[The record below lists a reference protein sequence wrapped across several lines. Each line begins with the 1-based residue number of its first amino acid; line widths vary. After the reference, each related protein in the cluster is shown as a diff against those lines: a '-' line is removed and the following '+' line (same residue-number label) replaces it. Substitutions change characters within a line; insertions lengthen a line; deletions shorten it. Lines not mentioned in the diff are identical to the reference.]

1 MPNKVI
7 LLNDIVGSSR
17 LFSKYKLKYMK
28 LLIEIFD
35 KVTKFAK
42 DSKGLVIKNIGDSFL
57 ISFDKMADALKFTKK
72 MLRYTQVNK
81 LYLSEKDNDRIK
93 FRTGIFQGD
102 VFKMTYKLQNK
113 TLIDYFGNTVN
124 TAARLE
130 ANVSPQGGFAIG
142 ASKKNIAKVVR
153 SITETFGDK
162 LKIDYLVFKDD
173 CKKIK
178 KCKSTKNIKGVQNI
192 EAVTAE
198 MIPKKK
204 KTLKSASRSF
214 SLNSNK

>member
-1 MPNKVI
+1 
-7 LLNDIVGSSR
+7 
-17 LFSKYKLKYMK
+17 
-28 LLIEIFD
+28 
-35 KVTKFAK
+35 
-42 DSKGLVIKNIGDSFL
+42 
-57 ISFDKMADALKFTKK
+57 
-72 MLRYTQVNK
+72 
-81 LYLSEKDNDRIK
+81 
-93 FRTGIFQGD
+93 
-102 VFKMTYKLQNK
+102 MTYKLQNK

-204 KTLKSASRSF
+204 KTLKLASRSF
-214 SLNSNK
+214 SLNSNR